1 MIGDF
6 GPTDHR
12 LWPSEREDMP
22 PLRGLADRA
31 TRVAID
37 RPPLRGLAD
46 RATRVAIDM
55 APLAELFA
63 SPPLHRY
70 GAGAGSMCSARNCA
84 HHAQDFVFSRV

>member
-22 PLRGLADRA
+22 PL
-31 TRVAID
+31 
-37 RPPLRGLAD
+37 PGLAD

-55 APLAELFA
+55 ALPAELFA

>member
-12 LWPSEREDMP
+12 LWPSEREDM
-22 PLRGLADRA
+22 
-31 TRVAID
+31 
-37 RPPLRGLAD
+37 PPLRGLAD